1 MAPENI
7 EIELFGKEKS
17 AEKDQI
23 IGTFEQAHGGTLLL
37 DEVGDM
43 PLETQGKIVRILQ
56 KQRFA
61 RVGGTHPINV
71 DVRVIA
77 TTNHDLVKEIRNGHF
92 RGDLYYRL
100 NVVPIAVPPLRER
113 PEDIPHL
120 IKHFMNEEAELAG
133 LPERKFAEDAMAV
146 LQSYDWPGNIRQLR
160 NVIDWVLIMAVGG
173 ADELVK
179 AEGLPPEFL
188 SQTPT
193 TMRWEEGSE
202 VMRLALRDA
211 RELFERQYLKL
222 QISRFGG
229 NISKTAEFVGME
241 RSALHRKLK
250 SLGINSGIQEEKSD
264 NLSYF
269 HEETVLK

>member
-1 MAPENI
+1 MSNYSLSGHVALVTGSLLFIGEGSNVFGGI
-7 EIELFGKEKS
+7 QTNMWGATFRAYDKATGSIIWQTELPAGTTGGPMTYLYEDKQF
-17 AEKDQI
+17 I
-23 IGTFEQAHGGTLLL
+23 VVPIGATSP
-37 DEVGDM
+37 V
-43 PLETQGKIVRILQ
+43 K
-56 KQRFA
+56 
-61 RVGGTHPINV
+61 V

-77 TTNHDLVKEIRNGHF
+77 CANRDLPTEVAAGRF
-92 RGDLYYRL
+92 REDLYYRL
-100 NVVPIAVPPLRER
+100 NVVPIVVPPLRER

-173 ADELVK
+173 ADESVK

-250 SLGINSGIQEEKSD
+250 SLGIKGI
-264 NLSYF
+264 N
-269 HEETVLK
+269 